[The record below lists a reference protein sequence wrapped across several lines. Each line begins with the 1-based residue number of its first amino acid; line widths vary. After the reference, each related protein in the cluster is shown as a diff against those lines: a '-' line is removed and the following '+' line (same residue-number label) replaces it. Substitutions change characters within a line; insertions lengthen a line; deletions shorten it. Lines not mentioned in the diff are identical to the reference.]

1 MTCMKAMGR
10 IENKKRS
17 IKQHW
22 NTELVRKPDKN
33 NVLQTLHTFKK
44 DIFVEILMNMDHIQH
59 ENPILHIFTAYGP
72 DLGFKRVINLI
83 KVQDC
88 LTWII
93 WHNLLMKITSP
104 LQRLLRVIL
113 VFCETA
119 ISTQKVEVSIRP
131 YL

>member
-10 IENKKRS
+10 IENKKHS

-59 ENPILHIFTAYGP
+59 ENPILHIYC
-72 DLGFKRVINLI
+72 V
-83 KVQDC
+83 
-88 LTWII
+88 
-93 WHNLLMKITSP
+93 
-104 LQRLLRVIL
+104 
-113 VFCETA
+113 
-119 ISTQKVEVSIRP
+119 
-131 YL
+131 